1 MPKKKY
7 HFILLIL
14 GFLLPTLSC
23 NLNLKTNPPTENL
36 MASPSSVVS
45 NEENTDTSWSSGTP
59 THPAPRHTSTSPPG
73 GQPDKITPSPTPIQ
87 STPTPVANIDVLL
100 SSCPAPMELERFNT
114 DFDIVFEPELHFP
127 HYACQNGTGPN
138 GNVNPQL
145 AFYQALRVI
154 HSLQFDTT
162 LPWTDQTLYNWLKS
176 TIDGAV
182 LNETEVSYCCDPTN
196 RIVIKAFLLHQ
207 DDYQFWVNPQSGS
220 GLIGFIGLLV
230 HEARH
235 AEIGGHTCGTDDETL
250 EELGAWGTQYY
261 LYKFMAENTPKGY
274 FTDLQ
279 RQSAM
284 SHANTA
290 LNRICN
296 P

>member
-1 MPKKKY
+1 MPKKKF

-14 GFLLPTLSC
+14 CFLLPTLSC
-23 NLNLKTNPPTENL
+23 NLNLKTNSPTENL
-36 MASPSSVVS
+36 MASPSSLVS
-45 NEENTDTSWSSGTP
+45 PTPKTETSWSSDTP
-59 THPAPRHTSTSPPG
+59 THPAPRHTLTSTPSE
-73 GQPDKITPSPTPIQ
+73 QPDKGIPSLTPIQ
-87 STPTPVANIDVLL
+87 CTPTPVANIDILL
-100 SSCPAPMELERFNT
+100 SSCPTQMELERFKT
-114 DFDIVFEPELHFP
+114 DFDTVFEPELQFP
-127 HYACQNGTGPN
+127 QYACQNGTGTD

-154 HSLQFDTT
+154 HSLQFDAN

-176 TIDGAV
+176 TIDGV
-182 LNETEVSYCCDPTN
+182 ILNETELSYCCDPEN
-196 RIVIKAFLLHQ
+196 RIVIKASLLNQ
-207 DDYQFWVNPQSGS
+207 KDYQFWVNPQSGS
-220 GLIGFIGLLV
+220 GLIGLIGLLV

-279 RQSAM
+279 RQIAM